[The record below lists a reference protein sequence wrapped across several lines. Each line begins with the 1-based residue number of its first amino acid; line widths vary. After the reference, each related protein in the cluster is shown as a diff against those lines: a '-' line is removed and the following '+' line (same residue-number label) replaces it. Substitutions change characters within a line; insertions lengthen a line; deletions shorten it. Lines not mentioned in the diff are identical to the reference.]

1 MGYSTDFGGSFQLS
15 RQATTVE
22 EDFLDKLVET
32 RRMKRDVNKLMEM
45 FKGEHGYPFAEDK
58 TDPNQVYGYMGEYFV
73 GGGGSMGQAQDDSII
88 DYNSASG
95 EIGWQDYKG
104 DWVLKQKLQ
113 DQLNNDSLKQPGLWL
128 QWELSSDGT
137 ELGWDGN
144 EKFYHYIEWLQYLI
158 QHFFEKWG
166 IKLNGE
172 VQWQGEDSSDFGKI
186 IVTDN
191 VVEILNGERNYVK
204 RGN

>member
-1 MGYSTDFGGSFQLS
+1 MGYDTNFGGSFQLS

-45 FKGEHGYPFAEDK
+45 FKGEYGYPFAEDK

-73 GGGGSMGQAQDDSII
+73 GGGGSMGQDHDDSII

-95 EIGWQDYKG
+95 NIGWQDYKG
-104 DWVLKQKLQ
+104 DWALKQEME
-113 DQLNNDSLKQPGLWL
+113 DQLNKDSLKQPGLWL

-172 VQWQGEDSSDFGKI
+172 VVWQGEESNDFGKI
-186 IVTDN
+186 IITDN
-191 VVEILNGERNYVK
+191 FVEILDGEKNYVK

>member
-45 FKGEHGYPFAEDK
+45 FKGEYGYPFAEDK

-73 GGGGSMGQAQDDSII
+73 GGGGSMGQDHDDSII

-95 EIGWQDYKG
+95 NIGWQDYKG
-104 DWVLKQKLQ
+104 DWALKQEME
-113 DQLNNDSLKQPGLWL
+113 DQLNKDSLKQPGLWL

>member
-15 RQATTVE
+15 RPTTTVE
-22 EDFLDKLVET
+22 KDFLDKLVET

-58 TDPNQVYGYMGEYFV
+58 TNPNQVYGYMGEYFV
-73 GGGGSMGQAQDDSII
+73 GGGGSMGRAQDDSII

-128 QWELSSDGT
+128 QWELSLDGT
-137 ELGWDGN
+137 ELSWDGN
-144 EKFYHYIEWLQYLI
+144 EKFYDYIEWLQYLI

-172 VQWQGEDSSDFGKI
+172 VEWQGEDSSDFGKI
-186 IVTDN
+186 VVTDN
-191 VVEILNGERNYVK
+191 VVEILNGERNYIK

>member
-58 TDPNQVYGYMGEYFV
+58 TDPIQVYGYMGEYFV

-95 EIGWQDYKG
+95 NIGWQDYKG
-104 DWVLKQKLQ
+104 DWALRQEMEDKL
-113 DQLNNDSLKQPGLWL
+113 NKDSLKQPGLWL

-137 ELGWDGN
+137 ELSWDGN

>member
-15 RQATTVE
+15 RPTTTVE
-22 EDFLDKLVET
+22 KDFLDKLVET

-58 TDPNQVYGYMGEYFV
+58 TDPNQVYGYAGEYFV

-88 DYNSASG
+88 DYNSPSG
-95 EIGWQDYKG
+95 EIGWKDYKG
-104 DWVLKQKLQ
+104 DWALKQEMEDKL
-113 DQLNNDSLKQPGLWL
+113 NKDSLKQPGLWL

-137 ELGWDGN
+137 ELSWDGN

>member
-45 FKGEHGYPFAEDK
+45 FKGEYGYPFAEDK

-73 GGGGSMGQAQDDSII
+73 GGGGSMGQDHDDSII

-95 EIGWQDYKG
+95 NIGWQDYKG
-104 DWVLKQKLQ
+104 DWALKQEME
-113 DQLNNDSLKQPGLWL
+113 DQLNKDSLKQPGLWL

-144 EKFYHYIEWLQYLI
+144 EKFYHYNEWLQYLI

-172 VQWQGEDSSDFGKI
+172 VVWQGEESNDFGKI
-186 IVTDN
+186 IITDN
-191 VVEILNGERNYVK
+191 FVEILDGEKNYVK

>member
-95 EIGWQDYKG
+95 NIGWQDYKG
-104 DWVLKQKLQ
+104 DWALRQEMENKL
-113 DQLNNDSLKQPGLWL
+113 NKDSLKQPGLWL

-137 ELGWDGN
+137 ELSWDGN

>member
-45 FKGEHGYPFAEDK
+45 FKGEYGYPFAEDK

-73 GGGGSMGQAQDDSII
+73 GGGGSMGQDHDDSII

-95 EIGWQDYKG
+95 NIGWQDYKG
-104 DWVLKQKLQ
+104 DWALRQEME
-113 DQLNNDSLKQPGLWL
+113 DQLNKDSLKQPGLWL

-137 ELGWDGN
+137 ELSWDGN

>member
-1 MGYSTDFGGSFQLS
+1 
-15 RQATTVE
+15 
-22 EDFLDKLVET
+22 
-32 RRMKRDVNKLMEM
+32 
-45 FKGEHGYPFAEDK
+45 
-58 TDPNQVYGYMGEYFV
+58 
-73 GGGGSMGQAQDDSII
+73 
-88 DYNSASG
+88 
-95 EIGWQDYKG
+95 
-104 DWVLKQKLQ
+104 
-113 DQLNNDSLKQPGLWL
+113 
-128 QWELSSDGT
+128 
-137 ELGWDGN
+137 LGWDGN

-172 VQWQGEDSSDFGKI
+172 VEWQGEDSSDFGKI

>member
-15 RQATTVE
+15 RPTTTVE
-22 EDFLDKLVET
+22 KDFLDKLVET

-113 DQLNNDSLKQPGLWL
+113 DQLNKDSLKQPGLWL

-137 ELGWDGN
+137 ELSWDGN

-191 VVEILNGERNYVK
+191 VIEILNGERNYVK

>member
-104 DWVLKQKLQ
+104 DWALRQEME
-113 DQLNNDSLKQPGLWL
+113 DQLNKDSLKQPGLWL

>member
-15 RQATTVE
+15 RPTTTVE
-22 EDFLDKLVET
+22 KDFLDKLVET

-95 EIGWQDYKG
+95 NIGWQDYKG
-104 DWVLKQKLQ
+104 DWVLRQKME
-113 DQLNNDSLKQPGLWL
+113 DQLNKDSLKQPGLWL

-137 ELGWDGN
+137 ELSWDGN

>member
-15 RQATTVE
+15 RPTTTVE
-22 EDFLDKLVET
+22 KDFLDKLVET

-113 DQLNNDSLKQPGLWL
+113 DQLNKDSLKQPGLWL

-191 VVEILNGERNYVK
+191 VIEILNGERNYVK

>member
-15 RQATTVE
+15 RPTTTVE
-22 EDFLDKLVET
+22 KDFLDKLVET

-58 TDPNQVYGYMGEYFV
+58 TNPNQVYGYMGEYFV

-88 DYNSASG
+88 DYNSPSG
-95 EIGWQDYKG
+95 EIGWKDYKG
-104 DWVLKQKLQ
+104 DWALKQEMEDKL
-113 DQLNNDSLKQPGLWL
+113 NKDSLKQPGLWL

-137 ELGWDGN
+137 ELSWDGN

-172 VQWQGEDSSDFGKI
+172 VQWQGEESNDFGKI
-186 IVTDN
+186 IITDN
-191 VVEILNGERNYVK
+191 FVEILDGEKNYVK